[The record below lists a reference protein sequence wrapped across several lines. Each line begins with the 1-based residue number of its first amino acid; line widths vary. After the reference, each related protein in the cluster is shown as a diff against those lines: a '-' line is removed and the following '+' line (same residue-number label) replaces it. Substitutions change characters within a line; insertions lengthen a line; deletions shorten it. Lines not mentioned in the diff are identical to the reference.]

1 MACFLLRGPCGDR
14 WVPEME
20 PYTKDPDE
28 YIVEGMIDWQCGP
41 LQVSNP
47 PYIEYRKCSSC
58 GELGVYEST

>member
-1 MACFLLRGPCGDR
+1 
-14 WVPEME
+14 ME

-47 PYIEYRKCSSC
+47 PYVEYKKCSNC